1 VSTHD
6 LDQLSRRLPPP
17 SRVDRQ
23 TARIQR
29 LADWLHSDTLD
40 ELRRIAGE
48 SPTPLEEGPGLG
60 HHEGYGP
67 GGQNGPRGSDVSDP
81 TYTRAT
87 AKHQPDPTGDAIAD
101 LFAAIERAA
110 NEAVTIDRLAGYV
123 AAARAEQGKRPVS
136 LAGDCGACGRP
147 VAGTSVDKLVSGFC
161 GACRKAWER
170 AGYPDRSEFAATRRR
185 ALNDNDGTAA

>member
-1 VSTHD
+1 MSTHD
-6 LDQLSRRLPPP
+6 LDQLRRRLPPS
-17 SRVDRQ
+17 SRVQRQ

-60 HHEGYGP
+60 HHDGYGP

-87 AKHQPDPTGDAIAD
+87 AKAHPDPTGDAIAD
-101 LFAAIERAA
+101 LFASRLCARPSELASTSRA
-110 NEAVTIDRLAGYV
+110 NE
-123 AAARAEQGKRPVS
+123 E
-136 LAGDCGACGRP
+136 
-147 VAGTSVDKLVSGFC
+147 
-161 GACRKAWER
+161 
-170 AGYPDRSEFAATRRR
+170 RRR
-185 ALNDNDGTAA
+185 PFSRPFPTI